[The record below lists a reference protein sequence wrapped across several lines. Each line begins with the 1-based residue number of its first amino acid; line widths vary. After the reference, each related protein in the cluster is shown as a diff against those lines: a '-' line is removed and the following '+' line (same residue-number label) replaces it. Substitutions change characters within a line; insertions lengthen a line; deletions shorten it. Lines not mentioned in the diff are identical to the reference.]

1 MMKLIGFLKKIA
13 SLLSNGFKAIKSLI
27 TQIHEKGLLAILR
40 ELKDGIKKILIG
52 SANTTAWVVLFF
64 ELIQKLLGVI
74 GVATAVGSGAV
85 GAKQI
90 FDFGKAIVD
99 PQNQMLDWL
108 SEAFARLPSLQGLID
123 SVDAAVLSVTTG
135 YFDPPVTFTYLLQ
148 VTAVGACFNQYL
160 QALISTLIFVFSVF
174 LVKWA
179 FSTNFTFTKNVPGG
193 NP

>member
-1 MMKLIGFLKKIA
+1 MMKIIDFLSKIGG
-13 SLLSNGFKAIKSLI
+13 LLTRGFNGIKGLLA
-27 TQIHEKGLLAILR
+27 QIHEKGLLAILK
-40 ELKDGIKKILIG
+40 ELKDGIKKILLG
-52 SANTTAWVVLFF
+52 SANTTAWVVLFI

-123 SVDAAVLSVTTG
+123 SIDATMLSVTSA
-135 YFDPPVTFTYLLQ
+135 YFDPPVSLTYLLQ

-179 FSTNFTFTKNVPGG
+179 FSTNFTFTKNVPGS

>member
-1 MMKLIGFLKKIA
+1 MMKIIDFLSKIGG
-13 SLLSNGFKAIKSLI
+13 LLTRGFNGIKGLLA
-27 TQIHEKGLLAILR
+27 QIHEKGLLAILK
-40 ELKDGIKKILIG
+40 ELKDGIKKILLG
-52 SANTTAWVVLFF
+52 SANTTAWVVLFI

-123 SVDAAVLSVTTG
+123 SIDATMLSVTSA
-135 YFDPPVTFTYLLQ
+135 YFDPPVSLTYLLQ